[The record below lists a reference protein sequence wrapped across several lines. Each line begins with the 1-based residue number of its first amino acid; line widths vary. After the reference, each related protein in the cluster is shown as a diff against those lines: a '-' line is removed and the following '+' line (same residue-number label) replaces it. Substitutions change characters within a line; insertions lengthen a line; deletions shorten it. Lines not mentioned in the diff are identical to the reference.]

1 MLNDGILQFGA
12 FLWRAPSPINF
23 TSIIL
28 KMIGGDP
35 EIQSNIK
42 SNVNALIKTIFE
54 LKESWIKFVS
64 AAIKIL
70 NKWALILIRDG
81 SKITSMIRNV
91 YDDKGLNS
99 RNPNG
104 ANYINITSEIQAY
117 QQMIQVDLNDWSCI
131 NYIVNIHIQNSNLT
145 PHLFYKFINESLS
158 SAARKKLSLESALT
172 DTHLIQK
179 LNVQMNSLT
188 LDYKDTTWLNE
199 IIPSFNYQ
207 KYLSD
212 MNDLQKFKNP
222 YSQRRNHN
230 NYPNSS
236 STLFTPNNTTNYELK
251 SRKLKDKQQK
261 KVRTDEIIQWG
272 KDVKTKL
279 KPQFQKDFDVTKFCA
294 YYHRQASKCKQND
307 NSEECLFGRM
317 ARSHKCICK
326 GKHRIYECTTIWK

>member
-54 LKESWIKFVS
+54 LKESWLKFVS

-70 NKWALILIRDG
+70 NKWALILIKDG
-81 SKITSMIRNV
+81 YKIASKIRNV
-91 YDDKGLNS
+91 YDDKGINS
-99 RNPNG
+99 MNPNG
-104 ANYINITSEIQAY
+104 SNYINISAEIQAY
-117 QQMIQVDLNDWSCI
+117 QQMIQVDLNDWSSI
-131 NYIVNIHIQNSNLT
+131 NNIVNIHIQNGNLT
-145 PHLFYKFINESLS
+145 PHLFYKFINESFS
-158 SAARKKLSLESALT
+158 TAARRNLSLESALT

-212 MNDLQKFKNP
+212 MNDLQKFKQP
-222 YSQRRNHN
+222 YSQRRYN

-236 STLFTPNNTTNYELK
+236 STPFTPNNTARTEQK
-251 SRKLKDKQQK
+251 SRKAKIKQQK
-261 KVRTDEIIQWG
+261 KVRTDEILQWG
-272 KDVKTKL
+272 KEIKMKL
-279 KPQFQKDFDVTKFCA
+279 KPQFQKDFDVTKLCA
-294 YYHRQASKCKQND
+294 YYHRHATTCKQND
-307 NSEECLFGRM
+307 NKDECQFGRM
-317 ARSHKCICK
+317 VRSHKCICK
-326 GKHRIYECTTIWK
+326 AKHHIYECTTIWK